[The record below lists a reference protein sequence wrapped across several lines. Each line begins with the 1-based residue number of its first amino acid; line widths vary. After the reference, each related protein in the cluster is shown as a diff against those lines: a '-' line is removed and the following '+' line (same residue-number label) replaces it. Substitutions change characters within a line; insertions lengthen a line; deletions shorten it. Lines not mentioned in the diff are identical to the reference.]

1 MWVWAWV
8 GVWRRLHL
16 LVVSTL
22 AGGRL
27 SCPAPQV
34 QNCSRSARNSA
45 RQGEGARGGTVA
57 VRARSTPHCSAG
69 KVVRRPL
76 GIRSAATHQ
85 RPPVGN
91 GSRGRSWTRLTTQ
104 QAFNALMIAYVPL
117 GSVTGLVNPWVVRR
131 ETGCGGRGDV
141 AGAGGG
147 VGAGGNNNW
156 S

>member
-34 QNCSRSARNSA
+34 QNCSRSARNS
-45 RQGEGARGGTVA
+45 GETRRGLARGWAA
-57 VRARSTPHCSAG
+57 VRARSTPAAAPARWFAAHWE
-69 KVVRRPL
+69 L
-76 GIRSAATHQ
+76 GQPPPTR

-117 GSVTGLVNPWVVRR
+117 GSVTWLVNPWVARR
-131 ETGCGGRGDV
+131 EVEALCWGREGQWL
-141 AGAGGG
+141 GWWWGGG
-147 VGAGGNNNW
+147 GDNG